1 MSIQFRPIK
10 DINLYKSYLTRKYE
24 LIYDKNIEIY
34 KNEEYIVIISKN
46 RKEYEQCVLYYNV
59 NKIDISLCYINVFN
73 ISNAVYEYYCN
84 RIDMLIEN
92 INILYNEL
100 VSRGLNLTKY
110 RFLQYLDRGYKVIN
124 DYVKEYEINKEIV
137 GDLPIDGIRDIGDI
151 LIEYV
156 M

>member
-124 DYVKEYEINKEIV
+124 DYVKEYEINKEMI
-137 GDLPIDGIRDIGDI
+137 GDLPINGIRDIGEI
-151 LIEYV
+151 VIEYV
-156 M
+156 L

>member
-100 VSRGLNLTKY
+100 GSRGLNLTKY

-124 DYVKEYEINKEIV
+124 DYVKEYEINKEMI
-137 GDLPIDGIRDIGDI
+137 GDLPINGIRDIGEI
-151 LIEYV
+151 VIEYV
-156 M
+156 L